1 MGRKRSQ
8 QLICLHCGLNF
19 CPDYRNKGKQR
30 YCSSLQCRAASKAA
44 SQKAWLGKP
53 ENREYFRGPDN
64 VDRVRQWRRNNP
76 GYSRGKSVLK
86 KKTLQD
92 HCPRK
97 SIEIQRVKKSFP
109 ETLQDHWFMQPSV
122 IIGLIS
128 SLCGSALQDDI
139 VRTARQMYTLG
150 CDVINNPKGGFYVP
164 KTSHSSPET
173 AQGSQAIQLGG
184 SQAGQ

>member
-1 MGRKRSQ
+1 MGRKNSQ

-19 CPDYRNKGKQR
+19 CPDYRNRGKQR
-30 YCSSLQCRAASKAA
+30 YCSKPRCRAASKAA
-44 SQKAWLGKP
+44 SQKAWLDKP
-53 ENREYFRGPDN
+53 ENRDYFRGPDN
-64 VDRVRQWRRNNP
+64 VDRVRQWRKNNP
-76 GYSRGKSVLK
+76 GYSRRTASN

-97 SIEIQRVKKSFP
+97 SLGIQAVEKALP
-109 ETLQDHWFMQPSV
+109 EALQDHWVMQPFV
-122 IIGLIS
+122 LIGLIS

-164 KTSHSSPET
+164 KASHPSPET
-173 AQGSQAIQLGG
+173 AQGSQSIQLGG
-184 SQAGQ
+184 PQAGQ